1 MDIITTKAA
10 MQEKAKSLVKTGAS
24 IGFVPTMGFLHDGH
38 LRLVKESVAN
48 NDITIMSI
56 FVNPLQFGPGEDF
69 EAYPRDVERDKK
81 LAMEA
86 GVDILFLPERDDMY
100 PRDLSIDVKA
110 VSRTDVLCGKTR
122 PGHFDGVATVL
133 IKLFNITMPDNVY
146 FGQKDAQ
153 QVAVVEALIQDL
165 DIPVELVPVPTVR
178 EQDGLARSSRNVYLN
193 EEERAQAPHLYKS
206 LQLAETAMMN
216 GEYNTTKLV
225 EIIKNHINENT
236 NGIIDYVEILK
247 YPELQSINQ
256 IEGKIIIAIAVKFS
270 RARLIDNMIINLEE
284 MGGSWICFVQWW
296 MAKSIEQP

>member
-1 MDIITTKAA
+1 MKKMFNHCMEENNMDIITTKAA

-56 FVNPLQFGPGEDF
+56 FVNPLQFGAGEDF

-225 EIIKNHINENT
+225 EIIKNHIYENT

-284 MGGSWICFVQWW
+284 MGGS
-296 MAKSIEQP
+296 

>member
-284 MGGSWICFVQWW
+284 MGGS
-296 MAKSIEQP
+296 

>member
-225 EIIKNHINENT
+225 EIIKNHIYENT

-284 MGGSWICFVQWW
+284 MGGS
-296 MAKSIEQP
+296 

>member
-206 LQLAETAMMN
+206 LKLAETAMMN

-225 EIIKNHINENT
+225 EIIKNHIYENT

-284 MGGSWICFVQWW
+284 MGGS
-296 MAKSIEQP
+296 

>member
-206 LQLAETAMMN
+206 LKLAETAMMN

-225 EIIKNHINENT
+225 EIIKSHINENT

-284 MGGSWICFVQWW
+284 MGGS
-296 MAKSIEQP
+296 

>member
-206 LQLAETAMMN
+206 LKLAETAMMN

-284 MGGSWICFVQWW
+284 MGGS
-296 MAKSIEQP
+296 

>member
-1 MDIITTKAA
+1 MEENNMDIITTKAA

-206 LQLAETAMMN
+206 LKLAETAMMN

-284 MGGSWICFVQWW
+284 MGGS
-296 MAKSIEQP
+296 

>member
-10 MQEKAKSLVKTGAS
+10 MQEKAKGLVKTGAS

-86 GVDILFLPERDDMY
+86 GVDILFLPQRDDMY

-110 VSRTDVLCGKTR
+110 VSRTDVLCGKSR

-284 MGGSWICFVQWW
+284 MGGS
-296 MAKSIEQP
+296 